1 MDKFKWL
8 VDLVKGITIGKL
20 AMLLYMFFIGYKLV
34 AGEFIIPQDYYL
46 IGLITFTLILAFAY
60 DIVKLVL
67 KNIKEKNESKENTKK
82 IR

>member
-67 KNIKEKNESKENTKK
+67 KNKKEKNEKEKK
-82 IR
+82 